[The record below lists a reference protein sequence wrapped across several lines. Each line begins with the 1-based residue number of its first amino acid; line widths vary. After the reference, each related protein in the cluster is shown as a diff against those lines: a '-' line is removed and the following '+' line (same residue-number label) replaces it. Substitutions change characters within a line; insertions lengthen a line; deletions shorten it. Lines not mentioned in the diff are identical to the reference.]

1 MVGNCQLSSLHES
14 LRSSGGRRPYL
25 CLEILGSNPGSWS
38 FSHVFSLFFLAPIF
52 YIKRIPDAEI
62 RIIGTVASLRQE
74 RSPESTNAPP
84 VSDFVIS
91 SETAIKS
98 ERTDL
103 ERNVEESKR
112 DVSLEELLSDGS
124 KEGNKNKKSIEGENH
139 LKTRIKSQKKSFS
152 STATGK

>member
-1 MVGNCQLSSLHES
+1 MVGGLISA
-14 LRSSGGRRPYL
+14 LRFWVR
-25 CLEILGSNPGSWS
+25 ILGRGVFLTS
-38 FSHVFSLFFLAPIF
+38 FPYFFLAPIF
-52 YIKRIPDAEI
+52 YVKRIPDAEI

-98 ERTDL
+98 ERTDS

>member
-1 MVGNCQLSSLHES
+1 MAGKLPTQFNTNPSVPQVVEGFISAVRFWVRIPVRGVFLTSF
-14 LRSSGGRRPYL
+14 PY
-25 CLEILGSNPGSWS
+25 
-38 FSHVFSLFFLAPIF
+38 FLAPIF

-84 VSDFVIS
+84 VSGFVIS

-98 ERTDL
+98 ERTDS

-124 KEGNKNKKSIEGENH
+124 KEGNKNKKSVERDNH
-139 LKTRIKSQKKSFS
+139 FKTRIKSHKKSVS

>member
-1 MVGNCQLSSLHES
+1 MRFWVRIPVREVFLTSF
-14 LRSSGGRRPYL
+14 PY
-25 CLEILGSNPGSWS
+25 
-38 FSHVFSLFFLAPIF
+38 FLAPIF
-52 YIKRIPDAEI
+52 YIRRIPDTEI

-74 RSPESTNAPP
+74 RSPESTSAPP

-98 ERTDL
+98 ERTDS

-124 KEGNKNKKSIEGENH
+124 KEGNKNKKSVEGENH
-139 LKTRIKSQKKSFS
+139 TRIKSQKKSFS